1 MTEVA
6 IGTQPWIG
14 YGPFWIADDQGFDT
28 DHGVDIK
35 LVNFSTDQDLE
46 SGFASGKFQAANNA
60 NNTLIR
66 LADLGLDYKIALME
80 DVSLEA
86 DAVVSCNPD
95 IESIEDIEGA
105 KVAFEEFSVS
115 DVLFNYALNEA
126 GVDIDSIDYVPL
138 PAADAGTA
146 AVAGRVDVAV
156 TYEPYLQAA
165 VKEGDNCKIIYTA
178 GENPGLISDAL
189 AINSEFAESE
199 SGGGRRRPAGVGRRG
214 RLLQREHRGGPGDH
228 RRERRR
234 EAGGADGELQGRPA
248 VRPAGVA
255 GLPRKRLRDALER
268 HQDDHVRPGSD
279 RDRARGD
286 RLPRYLVRRAGARG
300 RRVGRMAGAADQTAA
315 GAPRGAPAAARPHK
329 RKKRKRKLFRLY
341 SPIEPRTYMVIAI
354 LSFGALIGGWWLAA
368 ELDLAK
374 DIFLPTPVD
383 VWNSGVEAAKDGTLW
398 DDA

>member
-1 MTEVA
+1 MAHRAHALKRLASIATLTLLLGIFVAACGDDDESDSADTGGGEVTEVA

-66 LADLGLDYKIALME
+66 LADLGLDYKVVLME

-95 IESIEDIEGA
+95 IKSIEDVEGA

-126 GVDIDSIDYVPL
+126 GLDIDSIDYVPL

-165 VKEGDNCKIIYTA
+165 VEEGDNCKIIYTA
-178 GENPGLISDAL
+178 AENEGLISDAL
-189 AINSEFAESE
+189 AVNSEFAESDPDAVVGVLQAWGDAVDYYNENPEDAQAIIAENVGE
-199 SGGGRRRPAGVGRRG
+199 SAKALGPSFEGVE
-214 RLLQREHRGGPGDH
+214 LFDLQQSQDFLENDYETLWNDIRTIMFD
-228 RRERRR
+228 
-234 EAGGADGELQGRPA
+234 QGQIETEPE
-248 VRPAGVA
+248 V
-255 GLPRKRLRDALER
+255 
-268 HQDDHVRPGSD
+268 SD
-279 RDRARGD
+279 
-286 RLPRYLVRRAGARG
+286 YL
-300 RRVGRMAGAADQTAA
+300 DT
-315 GAPRGAPAAARPHK
+315 
-329 RKKRKRKLFRLY
+329 
-341 SPIEPRTYMVIAI
+341 
-354 LSFGALIGGWWLAA
+354 SFGEQAL
-368 ELDLAK
+368 
-374 DIFLPTPVD
+374 
-383 VWNSGVEAAKDGTLW
+383 SGE
-398 DDA
+398 